1 MMSRYACTW
10 LTHRCRAD
18 SSSTRL
24 QCLNEVPSSYDAYR
38 KQQHRWSCG
47 PMQLWRKATAAVWA
61 SQISWAQKL
70 YLNMCVGAALF
81 AIAMTR

>member
-1 MMSRYACTW
+1 
-10 LTHRCRAD
+10 
-18 SSSTRL
+18 
-24 QCLNEVPSSYDAYR
+24 
-38 KQQHRWSCG
+38 
-47 PMQLWRKATAAVWA
+47 MQLWRKATAAVWA